1 MTTSFTSIKFHNF
14 KAFRNFSVSLQGMN
28 ILVGPNNCGKSTV
41 ISAFR
46 ILDVG
51 LKLAF
56 SKRAVQIPPSYSG
69 GRTYGH
75 RVPIDHIPVAIENVH
90 TDYEDVDSKIEFRI
104 SNGNKFILHFPV
116 DGGCFLSWETQGPEI
131 STPGKLRQAFPIQIQ
146 VVPVLGPLE
155 HEETVISEDT
165 VKRSLNTHRASRH
178 FRNYWR
184 YFPDG
189 FESFSNLVA
198 KTWPGMELIPPELPD
213 QLERKL
219 IMLCRENRIAREIFW
234 AGFGFQVWCQL
245 LTHVSR
251 ATDATILIVD
261 EPEIYLHP
269 DVQRQ
274 LLGILRDINPDI
286 LLASHSTEIMSEADP
301 GEILLVDKSKKS
313 AERLKNVEG
322 IQKALESVGSIQ
334 NITLTQLARS
344 RKILFV
350 EGFNDY
356 KIIRRFCKKLN
367 YPELSTGIDITPL
380 ESGGFS
386 SWEKV
391 KALSWG
397 FNKTLGASISIGA
410 IYDRDFW
417 CDEELNEITIELK
430 ENLQFAHIHKRKEIE
445 NYLLNIPI
453 LERTLSKAILDREK
467 RTNKKIKITEGIS
480 SILERVTETNKNY
493 IQSQYL
499 AKRSE
504 FLRNRKQDVA
514 TINAETIKMFNENW
528 SDINSRLSIVPGKDI
543 LRGLRSEIDRLYSV
557 NLTDI
562 KIIDEFCYAEIPE
575 DFIALIESLEQ
586 MRRQ

>member
-1 MTTSFTSIKFHNF
+1 
-14 KAFRNFSVSLQGMN
+14 MN

-56 SKRAVQIPPSYSG
+56 KKRATLIPSYNG
-69 GRTYGH
+69 GRAFGH

-90 TDYEDVDSKIEFRI
+90 TDYEDVDSRIEFRI
-104 SNGNKFILHFPV
+104 SNGNKFILYFPL
-116 DGGCFLSWETQGPEI
+116 DGGCYLFWETTGHDV
-131 STPGKLRQAFPIQIQ
+131 STPGKLRQAFPVQIQ

-155 HEETVISEDT
+155 HEESIVAEDT

-184 YFPDG
+184 YFPEG
-189 FESFSNLVA
+189 FEDFSSLVA
-198 KTWPGMELIPPELPD
+198 KTWPGMELRLPELPSQLD
-213 QLERKL
+213 QKL
-219 IMLCRENRIAREIFW
+219 IMLCHENRIAREIFW

-245 LTHVSR
+245 LTHISR
-251 ATDATILIVD
+251 AAASASILIVD

-286 LLASHSTEIMSEADP
+286 LLASHSTEIMGEADP
-301 GEILLVDKSKKS
+301 GEILLVDKSKRS

-322 IQKALESVGSIQ
+322 IQKALESVGSVQ

-350 EGFNDY
+350 EGMNDY
-356 KIIRRFCKKLN
+356 KIIRRFSRKLN
-367 YPELSTGIDITPL
+367 FPELSTGIDITAF

-386 SWEKV
+386 SWEKI
-391 KALSWG
+391 KSLAWG
-397 FNKTLGASISIGA
+397 FNRTIGTSLFIGA

-417 CDEELNEITIELK
+417 CDEELNEIRIELNS
-430 ENLQFAHIHKRKEIE
+430 NLQFSHIHERKEIE
-445 NYLLNIPI
+445 NYLLIIPV
-453 LERTLSKAILDREK
+453 LERALKKALQDREK
-467 RTNKKIKITEGIS
+467 RTNTSIELTENIS
-480 SILERVTETNKNY
+480 SILERVTSENKDY
-493 IQSQYL
+493 AQSQYL

-504 FLRNRKQDVA
+504 FLRNRGRDVA
-514 TINAETIKMFNENW
+514 TINAETIRKFNEKW
-528 SDINSRLSIVPGKDI
+528 SDITVRLTIVPGKDT
-543 LRGLRSEIDRLYSV
+543 LRGLRSEIDRIYGV

-562 KIIDEFCYAEIPE
+562 KIIDEFTIEEIPE
-575 DFIALIESLEQ
+575 DFIALINNLEQ
-586 MRRQ
+586 VRVQQNN